1 MPAIV
6 HGEVL
11 TATGFNWD
19 TAIPLTWR
27 VDGLSILFML
37 MGTVMRRPAA
47 GGVAVATAL
56 GLTLLGGALLTGILV
71 LAGCASLQEAL
82 KPTAIEEVNYKPVA
96 KPAWKDFRYS
106 DVYWRYDFAANLSER
121 IRDGLVEGLVE
132 DKIFKVQDKPTGA
145 KYLYKVGIDITNPL
159 IQVSS
164 AGTIQH
170 MSATFR
176 IKTYD
181 AKDNLITA
189 KTRDVVYDAPM
200 VTIAVNNSQDKL
212 LNAYIHNASE
222 DIRKTFYESLK

>member
-1 MPAIV
+1 
-6 HGEVL
+6 
-11 TATGFNWD
+11 
-19 TAIPLTWR
+19 
-27 VDGLSILFML
+27 
-37 MGTVMRRPAA
+37 MRRNNVVKFLV
-47 GGVAVATAL
+47 GGLLLASAVFL
-56 GLTLLGGALLTGILV
+56 S
-71 LAGCASLQEAL
+71 GCASLQEAL

-96 KPAWKDFRYS
+96 KSAWKGASISIDFRYS
-106 DVYWRYDFAANLSER
+106 NVYWRYDFAANLSER
-121 IRDGLVEGLVE
+121 IRDGLVEGLIE

-145 KYLYKVGIDITNPL
+145 KYLYKVGIDIASPS

-176 IKTYD
+176 IKIYD

-200 VTIAVNNSQDKL
+200 VTIAINNSQEKL
-212 LNAYIHNASE
+212 LNNYIHNAAE